1 MYPAYQKY
9 YSAICNLKRFG
20 IEKNFFDNISSLDN
34 FFSEYRSVTMVMQKF
49 LAHTPYMEI
58 YNRVSA
64 GIWDCFFNDQRVKAV
79 HVHPVEF
86 TKKID
91 ITVYSPGTGVTV
103 SSQSFTV
110 ENDVPLANLID
121 SLKHFFSELNPIEVF
136 FSAKFSFIE
145 KDSGIDLW
153 DKLIEGLDTMQKF
166 MGTMYSEIGETCP
179 LCEKLRSEINR
190 AGISE
195 GTKDI
200 LLIAD
205 YAYYPQQGTF
215 ERAGRI
221 AAFFKRETCSETER
235 LSIEGF
241 MSSPYFNYGNSA
253 FNKFVLM
260 NAIIGSSDLMPTIM
274 TVYQDGAYELDTFHA
289 DIKTTIYRKINETAE
304 KILYNEVKEVFVMIT
319 YVFVDYEESLMG
331 LTSKERLA
339 KGTHEYLAF
348 MKVDWELNEEE
359 YIFDGEYIRQ
369 REYIVHQM
377 KYEKQCKL
385 NAGAVN
391 MIPIVEAF
399 KARRT
404 TK

>member
-1 MYPAYQKY
+1 
-9 YSAICNLKRFG
+9 
-20 IEKNFFDNISSLDN
+20 
-34 FFSEYRSVTMVMQKF
+34 
-49 LAHTPYMEI
+49 
-58 YNRVSA
+58 
-64 GIWDCFFNDQRVKAV
+64 
-79 HVHPVEF
+79 
-86 TKKID
+86 
-91 ITVYSPGTGVTV
+91 
-103 SSQSFTV
+103 
-110 ENDVPLANLID
+110 
-121 SLKHFFSELNPIEVF
+121 
-136 FSAKFSFIE
+136 
-145 KDSGIDLW
+145 
-153 DKLIEGLDTMQKF
+153 
-166 MGTMYSEIGETCP
+166 
-179 LCEKLRSEINR
+179 
-190 AGISE
+190 
-195 GTKDI
+195 
-200 LLIAD
+200 
-205 YAYYPQQGTF
+205 
-215 ERAGRI
+215 
-221 AAFFKRETCSETER
+221 
-235 LSIEGF
+235 

-359 YIFDGEYIRQ
+359 YIFDGEYI
-369 REYIVHQM
+369 VHQM

-391 MIPIVEAF
+391 VIPIVEAF

-404 TK
+404 TKQI